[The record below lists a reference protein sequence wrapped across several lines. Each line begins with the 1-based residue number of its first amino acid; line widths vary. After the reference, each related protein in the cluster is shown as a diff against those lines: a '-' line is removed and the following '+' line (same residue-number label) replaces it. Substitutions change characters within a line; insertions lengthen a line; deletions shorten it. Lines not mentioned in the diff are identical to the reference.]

1 MPASDER
8 APLEPAAPPSLLRRF
23 FRPTLAGAGYLALL
37 SLLSLASTLADERV
51 QGVSAPVVRRLI
63 ATRFRGEVL
72 DASLLAL
79 STAIVLGLALGASAG
94 LLLSLRDRLAGRPV
108 RAAPRLAWP
117 SLGVVAV
124 THALLWAFDLASHPQ
139 AYAPSLYGGGGV
151 RALLQIAVC
160 DVLGPTGVVAVAALA
175 GLGFFAAPALRE
187 LRERRSR
194 LWAAGGG
201 AAVLVLLLGL
211 SPELPGGLGVR
222 AARAAGARPN
232 VLVIAADSLRADRL
246 EPRVAPEL
254 SRLAQKGTLFE
265 RAYVSLPRTF
275 PSWMSIL
282 SGKDPHHHGIRHM
295 FPRRE
300 PRSLDV
306 GSIPRRFAAAGYH
319 TAVVSDFAGDIFRRC
334 DFGFGRAVTPT
345 FNVRELVRETI
356 VGGQS
361 PILPLLRSRP
371 ARRLLP
377 TLRELHDTTDARALS
392 ADALAEIDAAGG
404 KPFFVVAFYSTTHF
418 PYSAPAPHWSRFLDR
433 SYRGPYRYGK
443 SPAIFAE
450 HQPGEADVKAVRALY
465 DGAVSAVDEA
475 AASLLAGLARRGLS
489 ESTIVVVTADHGECL
504 YEPGRGQGHGDH
516 LFGDEASRVPL
527 LVVDPRRRGG
537 HRIASVVRSVDIAP
551 SLCELA
557 AVECDADMDGR
568 SLVPALEG
576 KELPRRSAFAETGI
590 WFTRQIPDVP
600 PSLRLPYPDLTEVVE
615 VDSGAGGELVAR
627 ADLEPLLVTAK
638 HRMVRDQRF
647 KLVYAPTRSG
657 VRWLLYD
664 TEVDPLETRD
674 VAREHPDVV
683 ERLSRELWQ
692 WMLLDRGM
700 QREGDMLVPRG
711 EAAR

>member
-1 MPASDER
+1 MPASDES
-8 APLEPAAPPSLLRRF
+8 APPTPAAPSSLLRRF
-23 FRPTLAGAGYLALL
+23 FRPPLVGAGYLALL
-37 SLLSLASTLADERV
+37 SLLSLASTLGDERV

-79 STAIVLGLALGASAG
+79 STAVVLGLALGATAG

-108 RAAPRLAWP
+108 RAAPLLAWP
-117 SLGVVAV
+117 SLGLVAV
-124 THALLWAFDLASHPQ
+124 SHALLWAFDLASHPQ
-139 AYAPSLYGGGGV
+139 AYAPSLYGRGGA
-151 RALLQIAVC
+151 RALLQVAVC
-160 DVLGPTGVVAVAALA
+160 DGLGPTGVVVLGALVA
-175 GLGFFAAPALRE
+175 LGFFATPALRQ
-187 LRERRSR
+187 RRPA

-211 SPELPGGLGVR
+211 SPALPGGLGVR

-232 VLVIAADSLRADRL
+232 VLVIAADSLRGDRL

-254 SRLAQKGTLFE
+254 SRLAGKGTLFE

-275 PSWMSIL
+275 PSWVSIL

-295 FPRRE
+295 FPRSE
-300 PRSLDV
+300 PRSVDV

-319 TAVVSDFAGDIFRRC
+319 TAVVSDFAGDIFRRY
-334 DFGFGRAVTPT
+334 DFGFSRTVTPT

-356 VGGQS
+356 IGGQS

-371 ARRLLP
+371 ARRVLP

-418 PYSAPAPHWSRFLDR
+418 PYSAPAPHWSRFVDR
-433 SYRGPYRYGK
+433 GYRGPYRYGK

-489 ESTIVVVTADHGECL
+489 ENTIVVVTADHGECL

-537 HRIASVVRSVDIAP
+537 HRISGVVRSVDIAP

-557 AVECDADMDGR
+557 AVECDADVDGR
-568 SLVPALEG
+568 SLVPALDG
-576 KELPRRSAFAETGI
+576 KELPPRMAFAETGI

-615 VDSGAGGELVAR
+615 VDGGAGGELVAR

-638 HRMVRDQRF
+638 HRMVRDRRF

-657 VRWLLYD
+657 VRWFLYD
-664 TEVDPLETRD
+664 TEVEPLETRD

-692 WMLLDRGM
+692 WMLLDSGM

-711 EAAR
+711 DAAR